1 MKKMKKIFALL
12 IAMVMVLGMSTSV
25 FAAASDNGSITVE
38 NAAKGATYKAY
49 KVFEATPNETNTAVT
64 YKVDATNTA
73 LLNALKADD
82 SPFKVSDVATD
93 RKYTVDK
100 ASDSVTG
107 EAIATWLKTNVSLLG
122 DPVATG
128 VYQESDGTVLF
139 DKLAYGYY
147 YITSTLGGAVSV
159 DTNSPNVTIKD
170 KNPTKPDSPDK
181 KVNGAETDDEQVGK
195 TQTYTITY
203 NATNWVTSG
212 TGNNVTTKQV
222 TLYTITD
229 TYTNLRINDQSK
241 IQVKVNGTVVTPK
254 SVTVTPNTD
263 EATGGKLVIELTWA
277 DENGNSTYSYAE
289 GATSIPVELTYEA
302 EVTAKALN
310 TANNTVSITNDGGA
324 DPITDSTTT
333 TTYNLTL
340 KKTDENGAALA
351 GAKFELKDS
360 TGTAISFVKTAK
372 GDSTTAAAE
381 NATEWDYR
389 VADSKD
395 ATATITTTIESDA
408 DGNVEIKGL
417 DKATY
422 TLTET
427 EAPVGY
433 NKAEDKTV
441 EVGTVAEI
449 TVENKQGAE
458 LPSTG
463 GIGTTIFYIIGAI
476 LVIGAG
482 VVLVTRRRMNAQ

>member
-1 MKKMKKIFALL
+1 MKTFKQLL
-12 IAMVMVLGMSTSV
+12 AVVVAMTMIMAMGLTS
-25 FAAASDNGSITVE
+25 FAAATDKGSITVQ

-49 KVFEATPNETNTAVT
+49 KVFEATPNATNTAVT
-64 YKVDATNTA
+64 YKVDATNTE
-73 LLNALKADD
+73 LLNALKAEG
-82 SPFKVSDVATD
+82 SPFKVSDVATEG
-93 RKYTVDK
+93 KYTVDK

-107 EAIATWLKTNVSLLG
+107 EAIAAWLKENVSLLG
-122 DPVATG
+122 DAVATG
-128 VYQESDGTVLF
+128 VYQEADGTVLF
-139 DKLAYGYY
+139 DKLPYGYY

-181 KVNGAETDDEQVGK
+181 KVNGAETDDEQIGK

-203 NATNWVTSG
+203 KATNWVTTGS
-212 TGNNVTTKQV
+212 GNNVTTKQV
-222 TLYTITD
+222 KLYTITD

-241 IQVKVNGTVVTPK
+241 IQVKVNGTAVTPK
-254 SVTVTPNTD
+254 SITVTPNTD

-289 GATSIPVELTYEA
+289 GATSIPVEVTYEA

-310 TANNTVSITNDGGA
+310 TANNTVSIANDGGA
-324 DPITDSTTT
+324 DPISDSTTT
-333 TTYNLTL
+333 TTYNLGL
-340 KKTDENGAALA
+340 KKTDENGNALA

-360 TGTAISFVKTAK
+360 SGTAISFVKTAK

-395 ATATITTTIESDA
+395 AAATKTTTIESDA

-441 EVGTVAEI
+441 EVGTVADI

-463 GIGTTIFYIIGAI
+463 GMGTTIFYTLGAV
-476 LVIGAG
+476 LVLGAG
-482 VVLVTRRRMNAQ
+482 VLMVTRRRMAN